1 MRNGGDNVL
10 KKAKNK
16 KNRLKIAVI
25 ITLIFCITFSGC
37 AYKMHPVIMKHA
49 VSIAETIM
57 LNSANEAV
65 IKILRSEDIT
75 YNDIVKLTNNSD
87 GYVTSLETDIYEV
100 NYLKSQISNEVARIV
115 GSKEHYDLSIPIGTF
130 FNNDFTNGFGP
141 RLKFK
146 MQLTSTAFVDF
157 GQKFESAGINQ
168 VLHVITVD
176 IKIKG
181 SLVITGYTKSI
192 ETKTSAI
199 AAQTVIVGK
208 SPDAFTNVVESPT
221 DNTGG
226 LINDYGAIV
235 E

>member
-1 MRNGGDNVL
+1 ML
-10 KKAKNK
+10 KKPKNK
-16 KNRLKIAVI
+16 KYRLRIAMIFTVI
-25 ITLIFCITFSGC
+25 ISVIFSGC
-37 AYKMHPVIMKHA
+37 AYKMHPVIMTHA

-65 IKILRSEDIT
+65 IKILKNENIT
-75 YNDIVKLTNNSD
+75 YNDIVKLTNNND
-87 GYVTSLETDIYEV
+87 GYVTSLEIDIYEV
-100 NYLKSQISNEVARIV
+100 NYLKSRISNEVARIV
-115 GSKEHYDLSIPIGTF
+115 ASKEHYDLGIPIGTF

-141 RLKFK
+141 KVKFN
-146 MQLTSTAFVDF
+146 MQVTTTAFVDF
-157 GQKFESAGINQ
+157 TQKFESAGINQ
-168 VLHVITVD
+168 VLHIITVD
-176 IKIKG
+176 IVIKG
-181 SLVITGYTKSI
+181 NLVIAGYNKSI